1 MEDSA
6 IIDLYWAREE
16 RALSETDTKY
26 GGYCRSIAHNILRNR
41 EDTEEC
47 VSDTWLHAWNAMPP
61 QRPSIL
67 SSFLGR
73 ITRNLSFDR
82 CRRQNAEKRGGG
94 ALPLALDELSEC
106 VPAPGR
112 VEHALEER
120 ELSADAAG
128 ARVQHVP
135 AAVLVCRLRA
145 VDRRAVRDQG
155 KHGKIDPLPHAGEAA
170 PVSGRGGY
178 HRMKEQTEKIFRAIG
193 DVGDDLIERA
203 DRPVRKHAQV
213 WVKWAAL
220 AACCALVIGAA
231 AFIVPMF
238 HAGSTAPETASLS
251 VDAAPAETE
260 LAAQEMETAEAAP
273 EEAMEEPAA
282 AEAPEASEKST
293 QALPG
298 ADCFAVVPES
308 VTRMSADFQLTCEE
322 DAPLALRSEC
332 WLETQTDGEWQPL
345 DAALLKTQEQTDE
358 AAPETAVCT
367 LHYDWQTLYGELD
380 AGEYRLAQPVILPDG
395 SDYTLYAEFTVE

>member
-1 MEDSA
+1 
-6 IIDLYWAREE
+6 
-16 RALSETDTKY
+16 
-26 GGYCRSIAHNILRNR
+26 
-41 EDTEEC
+41 
-47 VSDTWLHAWNAMPP
+47 
-61 QRPSIL
+61 
-67 SSFLGR
+67 
-73 ITRNLSFDR
+73 
-82 CRRQNAEKRGGG
+82 
-94 ALPLALDELSEC
+94 
-106 VPAPGR
+106 
-112 VEHALEER
+112 
-120 ELSADAAG
+120 
-128 ARVQHVP
+128 
-135 AAVLVCRLRA
+135 
-145 VDRRAVRDQG
+145 
-155 KHGKIDPLPHAGEAA
+155 
-170 PVSGRGGY
+170 
-178 HRMKEQTEKIFRAIG
+178 MKEQTEKIFRAIG

-238 HAGSTAPETASLS
+238 HAGSSAPETTSLS

-293 QALPG
+293 QTLPG
-298 ADCFAVVPES
+298 ADCFAVVSES
-308 VTRMSADFQLTCEE
+308 VTRTSADFTLTNE
-322 DAPLALRSEC
+322 DGAVLALRSEY
-332 WLETQTDGEWQPL
+332 WLETQADSEWEMLTSNLFKVQN
-345 DAALLKTQEQTDE
+345 QTDE
-358 AAPETAVCT
+358 AAPESSVCT

>member
-1 MEDSA
+1 
-6 IIDLYWAREE
+6 
-16 RALSETDTKY
+16 
-26 GGYCRSIAHNILRNR
+26 
-41 EDTEEC
+41 
-47 VSDTWLHAWNAMPP
+47 
-61 QRPSIL
+61 
-67 SSFLGR
+67 
-73 ITRNLSFDR
+73 
-82 CRRQNAEKRGGG
+82 
-94 ALPLALDELSEC
+94 
-106 VPAPGR
+106 
-112 VEHALEER
+112 
-120 ELSADAAG
+120 
-128 ARVQHVP
+128 
-135 AAVLVCRLRA
+135 
-145 VDRRAVRDQG
+145 
-155 KHGKIDPLPHAGEAA
+155 
-170 PVSGRGGY
+170 
-178 HRMKEQTEKIFRAIG
+178 MKEQTEKIFRAIG
-193 DVGDDLIERA
+193 DVGDDLVERA

-238 HAGSTAPETASLS
+238 HAGSSAPETASLS
-251 VDAAPAETE
+251 VDASPAETE

-298 ADCFAVVPES
+298 ADSFAVVPES